1 MATEKKTFLSK
12 IEVEIS
18 NIEVDER
25 YYTFNYRVTLNG
37 KLKDKGEINDDYE
50 NGDTPKQWKKT
61 LEQGEAVN
69 LAIIRAFE

>member
-1 MATEKKTFLSK
+1 MAKTTLK
-12 IEVEIS
+12 AQIEVEIS
-18 NIEVDER
+18 NIDVDER
-25 YYTFNYRVTLNG
+25 YYTFNYKVTLNG

-50 NGDTPKQWKKT
+50 NGDTPKQWQKT